1 MMGPLELG
9 AIALLLSKMGSGG
22 SNGGG
27 GWRQLA
33 PNSKGQYSVPP
44 GATFAVDVDGTSPVA
59 PVLIKQLQDMGGQV
73 LPPTAAVTAMPI
85 DWPANDETRGATGR
99 MRAAAVNKGTAAVAI
114 DMGSA
119 PKPTRVWV
127 K

>member
-1 MMGPLELG
+1 MAIGLLELG
-9 AIALLLSKMGSGG
+9 ALGLFLVNRKGNG
-22 SNGGG
+22 NGGG

-33 PNSKGQYSVPP
+33 PNSKGQYPVSMGV
-44 GATFAVDVDGTSPVA
+44 TFVVDVDASSPVA
-59 PVLIKQLQDMGGQV
+59 PLLTQQIQSMGGQV

-85 DWPANDETRGATGR
+85 DWPANDETRTQTGR
-99 MRAAAVNKGTAAVAI
+99 MRGIAVSKGALAI

-119 PKPTRVWV
+119 PRPTRVWV